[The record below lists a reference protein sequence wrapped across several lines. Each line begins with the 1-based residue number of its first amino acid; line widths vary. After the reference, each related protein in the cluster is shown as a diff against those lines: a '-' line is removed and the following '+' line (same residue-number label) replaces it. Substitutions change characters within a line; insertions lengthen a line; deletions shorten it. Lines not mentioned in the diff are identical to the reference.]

1 VNYFLNLCSLE
12 QLTTKKSKEKE
23 INDGIPFNLKKN
35 FKILKEINQE
45 DKIIEI
51 QNQLKKIQ
59 EIHSHLESVFG
70 KFQNKSNFKV
80 LKKIIL
86 T

>member
-1 VNYFLNLCSLE
+1 VNNFLNLCLE

-51 QNQLKKIQ
+51 QNNLKKIE
-59 EIHSHLESVFG
+59 EIHSHLENVFG
-70 KFQNKSNFKV
+70 KFQTNQT
-80 LKKIIL
+80 LKF
-86 T
+86 